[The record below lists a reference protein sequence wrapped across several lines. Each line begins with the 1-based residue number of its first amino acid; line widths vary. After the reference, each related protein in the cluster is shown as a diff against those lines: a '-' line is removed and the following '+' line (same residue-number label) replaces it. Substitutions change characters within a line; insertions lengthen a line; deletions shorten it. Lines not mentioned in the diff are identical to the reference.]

1 MLPAFTLHPGI
12 DPASLRGEYASTGR
26 VAIDPF
32 LDSGSAMIL
41 RDHLLAREDWTLVMN
56 AGDKVFEMPC
66 QAEAALTRE
75 QRATLD
81 AKVAEAATFGF
92 QYRYDSIRV
101 PDEQEARDRAGTA
114 LDRFA
119 SFISSREVVALLERV
134 TGTAIDFADV
144 QATGYRPGHFLTGH
158 DDNVAGKNRSAAY
171 VFGLTPRWRIEWGGL
186 LLFHGEGATVDHGFV
201 PAFNALRLFRVPAQH
216 SVSQVVSYAPERRLS
231 VTGWLRTRGQP

>member
-1 MLPAFTLHPGI
+1 MSPAFALHPGI
-12 DPASLRGEYASTGR
+12 DVASLRDAYARTGR

-32 LDSGSAMIL
+32 LDSGSAAIL
-41 RDHLLAREDWTLVMN
+41 RDHLLGRDDWTLVMN

-66 QAEAALTRE
+66 QAEAALTPE

-81 AKVAEAATFGF
+81 AKLAEAATLGF

-101 PDEQEARDRAGTA
+101 PDEQSARDRGGTA

-119 SFISSREVVALLERV
+119 SFMSSRDVVALLTMI
-134 TGTAIDFADV
+134 TGATIDFADA

-158 DDNVAGKNRSAAY
+158 DDHVTGKNRSAAY

-201 PAFNALRLFRVPAQH
+201 PAFNVLRLFRVPAQH
-216 SVSQVVSYAPERRLS
+216 SVSQVVSHAPERRLS